1 MSLQAD
7 LCATG
12 NDGITS
18 SACDG
23 ARKESRADL
32 VAFLE
37 QKMAELGEEEEEVA
51 GDLSSS
57 VASI

>member
-1 MSLQAD
+1 M
-7 LCATG
+7 CATG
-12 NDGITS
+12 NDGITA

-37 QKMAELGEEEEEVA
+37 EKMAGLGEEKEEVA

>member
-12 NDGITS
+12 NDGITA

-32 VAFLE
+32 VTFLE
-37 QKMAELGEEEEEVA
+37 EKMAGGGGGGG
-51 GDLSSS
+51 GD
-57 VASI
+57 IT

>member
-7 LCATG
+7 LCATD
-12 NDGITS
+12 NDGMT
-18 SACDG
+18 ACDW

-37 QKMAELGEEEEEVA
+37 VKMAGYQSTGDYGRARELV
-51 GDLSSS
+51 
-57 VASI
+57 